1 MDIELDGNRIHS
13 ERAFHE
19 TLALALGVERG
30 YGNNLDALWDLLSAS
45 VERPLQL
52 TWNGH
57 QVSREALGPRF
68 QQIVDVLERVQR
80 QDEAMALGERFSYC
94 LR

>member
-1 MDIELDGNRIHS
+1 MDIELDGSRIHS
-13 ERAFHE
+13 ERAFHQ
-19 TLALALGVERG
+19 APVLALGVERD

-45 VERPLQL
+45 VERPLRL
-52 TWNGH
+52 TWSGH
-57 QVSREALGPRF
+57 QVSREALGARF

-80 QDEAMALGERFSYC
+80 QDEAMGLGERFSYC

>member
-1 MDIELDGNRIHS
+1 MVSELDGNRIHS
-13 ERAFHE
+13 ERACHE
-19 TLALALGVERG
+19 TLARALGVERG